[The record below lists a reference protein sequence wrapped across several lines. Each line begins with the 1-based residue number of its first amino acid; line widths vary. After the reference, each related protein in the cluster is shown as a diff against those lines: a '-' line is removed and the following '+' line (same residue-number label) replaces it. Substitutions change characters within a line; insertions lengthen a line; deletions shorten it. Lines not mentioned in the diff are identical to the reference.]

1 MTTKTKEPKIN
12 LLEALK
18 TVVDTKNIDD
28 SIVEGALKDALITAA
43 RKYLNIDK
51 HFDVNI
57 DEETNEISIALVVDI
72 VDDYPDYDPSLSA
85 EAVQEMDEHYML
97 IEQARDLNPDVQPG
111 DHLEMEL
118 PVSAFGRQAIQTAKQ
133 YLIQRIRDAERSKIV
148 DTYRNRIGSIVNG
161 EVLRIES
168 RNAIVSIGRQT
179 EAVLPYRDQ
188 LPKER
193 FQQGSSVK
201 AVIKDV
207 AESAKNGAQ
216 VILSRTSDMFLYE
229 LFRQEVPEIFDG
241 TVEVKGVVRDP
252 GFRAKISV
260 SARDA
265 RIDPVGA
272 CVGMQGARVKAIVR
286 ELGNERIDIVH
297 WNPDLITFIR
307 HALSPANI
315 VKYFEVPGTRRI
327 VIVIADEDLAQAI
340 GRNGQNVTLAT
351 RLVEHDL
358 DVFGEK
364 EWSEKSDEEKQ
375 KILTPRQKELVES
388 EDFHS
393 AENSPF
399 KENSENVS
407 ESPEETPK
415 TEKSEPAQVDESQEA
430 DESQV

>member
-118 PVSAFGRQAIQTAKQ
+118 PVSAFGRQAIHTAKQ

-315 VKYFEVPGTRRI
+315 VRYFEVPGSRRI
-327 VIVIADEDLAQAI
+327 VIVIAEIKI
-340 GRNGQNVTLAT
+340 GLY
-351 RLVEHDL
+351 LVLH
-358 DVFGEK
+358 
-364 EWSEKSDEEKQ
+364 
-375 KILTPRQKELVES
+375 
-388 EDFHS
+388 
-393 AENSPF
+393 
-399 KENSENVS
+399 
-407 ESPEETPK
+407 
-415 TEKSEPAQVDESQEA
+415 
-430 DESQV
+430 

>member
-1 MTTKTKEPKIN
+1 MTTKNKEPQIN
-12 LLEALK
+12 LIEALK
-18 TVVDTKNIDD
+18 TVVDTKNIDN

-51 HFDVNI
+51 HFDVKI
-57 DEETNEISIALVVDI
+57 DSETNEISIALVVDI
-72 VDDYPDYDPSLSA
+72 VDDYPDYDPSLDA
-85 EAVQEMDEHYML
+85 ETVQEMDEHYML
-97 IEQARDLNPDVQPG
+97 VEQARDLNPDVQPG

-133 YLIQRIRDAERSKIV
+133 FLIQRIRDAERSKIV
-148 DTYRNRIGSIVNG
+148 DTYRDRIGSIVNG

-179 EAVLPYRDQ
+179 EAVLPFKEQ

-193 FQQGSSVK
+193 FAQGSSVK
-201 AVIKDV
+201 AVIKAVTD
-207 AESAKNGAQ
+207 SAKNGAQ
-216 VILSRTSDMFLYE
+216 VILSRTSEMFLYE

-241 TVEVKGVVRDP
+241 SVEIRGVVRDP

-260 SARDA
+260 AARDA

-272 CVGMQGARVKAIVR
+272 CVGMKGARVQAVVR

-297 WNPDLITFIR
+297 WDPDLITFVR

-315 VKYFEVPGTRRI
+315 VKYFEVPGSLRL

-340 GRNGQNVTLAT
+340 GRNGQNVKLASQ
-351 RLVEHDL
+351 LVEHEL

-364 EWSEKSDEEKQ
+364 EWSEKSDEDKQ
-375 KILTPRQKELVES
+375 KILTARPS
-388 EDFHS
+388 EIAK
-393 AENSPF
+393 AEAFRANETALF
-399 KENSENVS
+399 KEEVA
-407 ESPEETPK
+407 SPV
-415 TEKSEPAQVDESQEA
+415 EPAPA
-430 DESQV
+430 DESATAEETSDQDGQV

>member
-1 MTTKTKEPKIN
+1 MTTKNKEPKIN
-12 LLEALK
+12 LIEALK
-18 TVVDTKNIDD
+18 AVVDVKNIDD
-28 SIVEGALKDALITAA
+28 SIVEDSLKEALITAA

-57 DEETNEISIALVVDI
+57 DKETGEISIALVVDI
-72 VDDYPDYDPSLSA
+72 VDDYPDYDPSLDA
-85 EAVQEMDEHYML
+85 ATVQEMDEHYML
-97 IEQARDLNPDVQPG
+97 VEQARDVNPDVQAG

-133 YLIQRIRDAERSKIV
+133 FLIQHIRDAERNKIV
-148 DTYRNRIGSIVNG
+148 ETYRDRIGSIVNG
-161 EVLRIES
+161 EVLRNES

-179 EAVLPYRDQ
+179 EAVLPFKEQ

-216 VILSRTSDMFLYE
+216 VILSRTSPMFLYE

-241 TVEVKGVVRDP
+241 SVEIKGVVRDP
-252 GFRAKISV
+252 GYRAKISV
-260 SARDA
+260 AAHDS

-272 CVGMQGARVKAIVR
+272 CVGMKGARVQAIVR

-297 WNPDLITFIR
+297 WDPDLITFIR

-315 VKYFEVPGTRRI
+315 VKYFEVPGTRRVV
-327 VIVIADEDLAQAI
+327 VIVAVDDLAQAI
-340 GRNGQNVTLAT
+340 GRSGQNVKLAAE
-351 RLVEHDL
+351 LVEHDL
-358 DVFGEK
+358 DVFGEA
-364 EWSEKSDEEKQ
+364 EWSSKSDEERER
-375 KILTPRQKELVES
+375 ILTPTREDMRKMAELGA
-388 EDFHS
+388 

-399 KENSENVS
+399 KEEASREV
-407 ESPEETPK
+407 
-415 TEKSEPAQVDESQEA
+415 EPPVA
-430 DESQV
+430 DESKGEAENTDAEG

>member
-407 ESPEETPK
+407 ETPE

>member
-229 LFRQEVPEIFDG
+229 LFRQEV
-241 TVEVKGVVRDP
+241 
-252 GFRAKISV
+252 S
-260 SARDA
+260 
-265 RIDPVGA
+265 
-272 CVGMQGARVKAIVR
+272 
-286 ELGNERIDIVH
+286 
-297 WNPDLITFIR
+297 
-307 HALSPANI
+307 
-315 VKYFEVPGTRRI
+315 TRQTKSHPSR
-327 VIVIADEDLAQAI
+327 QS
-340 GRNGQNVTLAT
+340 
-351 RLVEHDL
+351 RLV
-358 DVFGEK
+358 F
-364 EWSEKSDEEKQ
+364 
-375 KILTPRQKELVES
+375 
-388 EDFHS
+388 
-393 AENSPF
+393 
-399 KENSENVS
+399 
-407 ESPEETPK
+407 
-415 TEKSEPAQVDESQEA
+415 
-430 DESQV
+430 